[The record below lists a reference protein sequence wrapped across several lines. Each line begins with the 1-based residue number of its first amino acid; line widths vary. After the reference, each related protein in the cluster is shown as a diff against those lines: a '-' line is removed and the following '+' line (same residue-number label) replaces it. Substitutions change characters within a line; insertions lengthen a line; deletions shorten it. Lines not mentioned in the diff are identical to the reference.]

1 MEKKCKA
8 MNGKR
13 DERTR
18 NGTKKEEKDLVALN
32 APVRNEHVRT
42 ISRLSCSWVGDTHC
56 THTVDRCTDTHVPTC
71 TV

>member
-32 APVRNEHVRT
+32 TLVRNEHVRT
-42 ISRLSCSWVGDTHC
+42 ISRLSCLE
-56 THTVDRCTDTHVPTC
+56 THTVHTW
-71 TV
+71 